1 MFCTVLAARGKGKK
15 LVTKRCLPN
24 IRTGFSRSMNCPL
37 PAEFREHLP
46 REEIGAL
53 QSIVPGDGPAGRP
66 PNDPRLYGDNP
77 NNPRDPDRVLNTD
90 PSDSDRDMVNNDD
103 HKEKRLRF
111 IPSGWITKS
120 CSMFSSG

>member
-1 MFCTVLAARGKGKK
+1 VAKVKNSLRSVLAQY
-15 LVTKRCLPN
+15 TDWIFPFYELPF
-24 IRTGFSRSMNCPL
+24 TGGIPGTFAAGR
-37 PAEFREHLP
+37 
-46 REEIGAL
+46 IGAL